1 MIPFSILD
9 LSPIGEGETAS
20 KALDNSRRMAIKAE
34 EEGYERIWLAEHH
47 GMPGIASAAT
57 SIVIAHVGAATS
69 RIRVGS
75 GGIMLPNHSP
85 LVIAEQFG
93 TLDALL
99 PGRVDLGLGR
109 APGTDMRTARALRRN
124 LDAGAENFPHDIIE
138 LQRYLGA
145 PEPDQA
151 ILSVPGMNSNVP
163 IWMLGSSTY
172 SAHVAA
178 ALGLPYS
185 FASHFAPDMLMD
197 AIAIYRDRF
206 QPSET
211 LKEPYVMVGV
221 MGVGANTDEE
231 ARHLFTSAQQQFV
244 NLRKN
249 VRTQFPRPVETMD
262 GLWSDMERITVD
274 HTLRY
279 AVVGSHA
286 TIERKLGDFLSE
298 TGADE
303 LIISMPVHDIQKR
316 LRSVEVFAQVR
327 GGLKLA
333 A

>member
-34 EEGYERIWLAEHH
+34 DEGYERIWLAEHH

-109 APGTDMRTARALRRN
+109 GPGTDMRTARALRRN
-124 LDAGAENFPHDIIE
+124 LDAGAENFLHDIIE

-197 AIAIYRDRF
+197 AITIYRERF

-231 ARHLFTSAQQQFV
+231 AEHLFTSAQQQFV

-327 GGLKLA
+327 SGLTLA

>member
-34 EEGYERIWLAEHH
+34 DEGYERIWLAEHH

-57 SIVIAHVGAATS
+57 AIVIAHVGAATS

-145 PEPDQA
+145 LEPDQA

-197 AIAIYRDRF
+197 AIAIYRERF

-211 LKEPYVMVGV
+211 LKQPYVMVGV

-231 ARHLFTSAQQQFV
+231 AQHLFTSAQQQFV

-249 VRTQFPRPVETMD
+249 VRTQFPRPVESMD

-327 GGLKLA
+327 SGLKLA

>member
-1 MIPFSILD
+1 
-9 LSPIGEGETAS
+9 
-20 KALDNSRRMAIKAE
+20 
-34 EEGYERIWLAEHH
+34 
-47 GMPGIASAAT
+47 MPGIASAAT
-57 SIVIAHVGAATS
+57 SLVIAHVGAATK

-93 TLDALL
+93 TLAALL

-124 LDAGAENFPHDIIE
+124 LDAGAENFPQDILE
-138 LQRYLGA
+138 LQQYLGQ
-145 PEPDQA
+145 PIQDQA
-151 ILSVPGMNSNVP
+151 ILSVPGMNTNVP
-163 IWMLGSSTY
+163 IWLLGSSVY
-172 SAHVAA
+172 SAHLAA

-197 AIAIYRDRF
+197 AIAIYRERF
-206 QPSET
+206 QPSAT
-211 LKEPYVMVGV
+211 LSKPYVMVGV
-221 MGVGANTDEE
+221 MGVGADTDEE
-231 ARHLFTSAQQQFV
+231 AQHLFTSAQQQFV

-249 VRTQFPRPVETMD
+249 IRTQFPKPVENMD
-262 GLWSDMERITVD
+262 AHWSDMERITVD

-279 AVVGSHA
+279 AVVGSH
-286 TIERKLGDFLSE
+286 TTVERKLADFLSE

-303 LIISMPVHDIQKR
+303 LIISMPVHDIEKR
-316 LRSVEVFAQVR
+316 LRSVELFAQVR
-327 GGLKLA
+327 GGLRQA

>member
-163 IWMLGSSTY
+163 IWLLGSSTY

-197 AIAIYRDRF
+197 AIAIYRERF

-231 ARHLFTSAQQQFV
+231 AQHLFTSAQQQFV

-262 GLWSDMERITVD
+262 GLWSDMERMTVD

>member
-197 AIAIYRDRF
+197 AIAIYRERF

-221 MGVGANTDEE
+221 MGVGANTDDE
-231 ARHLFTSAQQQFV
+231 AQHLFTSAQQQFV

-286 TIERKLGDFLSE
+286 TIERKLGDFLAE

>member
-9 LSPIGEGETAS
+9 LSPVGEGENVS
-20 KALDNSRRMAIKAE
+20 KALENSRRMAIHVE
-34 EEGYERIWLAEHH
+34 DHGYERVWLAEHH

-57 SIVIAHVGAATS
+57 SLVIAHVGAATK

-93 TLDALL
+93 TLAALL

-124 LDAGAENFPHDIIE
+124 LDAGAENFPQDILE
-138 LQRYLGA
+138 LQQYLGQ
-145 PEPDQA
+145 PIQDQA
-151 ILSVPGMNSNVP
+151 ILSVPGMNTNVP
-163 IWMLGSSTY
+163 IWLLGSSVY
-172 SAHVAA
+172 SAHLAA

-197 AIAIYRDRF
+197 AIAIYRERF
-206 QPSET
+206 QPSAT
-211 LKEPYVMVGV
+211 LSKPYVMVGV
-221 MGVGANTDEE
+221 MGVGADTDEE
-231 ARHLFTSAQQQFV
+231 AQHLFTSAQQQFV

-249 VRTQFPRPVETMD
+249 IRTQFPKPVESMD
-262 GLWSDMERITVD
+262 AHWSDMERITVD

-279 AVVGSHA
+279 AVVGSH
-286 TIERKLGDFLSE
+286 TTVERKLADFLSD

-303 LIISMPVHDIQKR
+303 LIISMPVHDIEKR
-316 LRSVEVFAQVR
+316 LRSVEVFAEVR

>member
-9 LSPIGEGETAS
+9 LSPIGEGENVS
-20 KALDNSRRMAIKAE
+20 KALENSRRMAIHAE
-34 EEGYERIWLAEHH
+34 DHGYERVWLAEHH

-57 SIVIAHVGAATS
+57 SLVIAHVGAATK

-93 TLDALL
+93 TLAALL

-124 LDAGAENFPHDIIE
+124 LDAGAENFPQDILE
-138 LQRYLGA
+138 LQQYLGQ
-145 PEPDQA
+145 PIQDQA
-151 ILSVPGMNSNVP
+151 ILSVPGMNTNVP
-163 IWMLGSSTY
+163 IWLLGSSVY
-172 SAHVAA
+172 SAHLAA

-197 AIAIYRDRF
+197 AIAIYRERF
-206 QPSET
+206 QPSAT
-211 LKEPYVMVGV
+211 LSKPYVMVGV
-221 MGVGANTDEE
+221 MGVGADTDEE
-231 ARHLFTSAQQQFV
+231 AQHLFTSAQQQFV

-249 VRTQFPRPVETMD
+249 IRTQFPKPVESMD
-262 GLWSDMERITVD
+262 THWSDMERITVD

-279 AVVGSHA
+279 AVVGSH
-286 TIERKLGDFLSE
+286 TTVERKLADFLSD

-303 LIISMPVHDIQKR
+303 LIISMPVHDIEKR
-316 LRSVEVFAQVR
+316 LRSVEVFAEVR

>member
-9 LSPIGEGETAS
+9 LSPIGEGETVS
-20 KALDNSRRMAIKAE
+20 KALENSRRMAIKAE
-34 EEGYERIWLAEHH
+34 ENGYERIWLAEHH

-57 SIVIAHVGAATS
+57 ALVIAHVGAATK

-93 TLDALL
+93 TLAALL

-124 LDAGAENFPHDIIE
+124 MDAGAESFPQDILE
-138 LQRYLGA
+138 LQQYLG
-145 PEPDQA
+145 EPIQGQA
-151 ILSVPGMNSNVP
+151 ILSVPGINSNVP
-163 IWMLGSSTY
+163 IWLLGSSVY
-172 SAHVAA
+172 SAHLAA

-197 AIAIYRDRF
+197 AIAIYRERF
-206 QPSET
+206 QPSAT
-211 LKEPYVMVGV
+211 LAEPYVMVGV
-221 MGVGANTDEE
+221 MGVGAETDEE
-231 ARHLFTSAQQQFV
+231 AQHLFTSAQQQFV

-249 VRTQFPRPVETMD
+249 IRTQFPKPVESMD
-262 GLWSDMERITVD
+262 SHWSDMERMTVD

-286 TIERKLGDFLSE
+286 TVERKLAEFLSD

-303 LIISMPVHDIQKR
+303 LIVSMPVHDIEKR
-316 LRSVEVFAQVR
+316 LRSVEVFAEVR
-327 GGLKLA
+327 GGLRLA